1 MTDLRLV
8 VWDVDGTLI
17 DSQAHILHAM
27 GRAFDALNLPVP
39 DRAAVL
45 SIVGLSLPQAMA
57 QLASDHSAETQAQL
71 VEAYK
76 AGFHAV
82 RTEGPA
88 SQLYPGA
95 REVLQALHAQD
106 NVLMGVATGKSKRGL
121 DHVLDSL
128 DLHHFFVTRQVAD
141 FHPSKPHPAM
151 LQAAL
156 DEAGVG
162 PEAAVMVGD
171 TAFDIEMGRAAGV
184 MTIGVQWGY
193 HPAGRLSG
201 AHHLAGDSD
210 EIPAIL
216 CRHWGKD
223 DV

>member
-1 MTDLRLV
+1 MSDLRLV

-17 DSQAHILHAM
+17 DSQAHILMAM
-27 GRAFDALNLPVP
+27 GHAFGTLDLPVP

-57 QLASDHSAETQAQL
+57 RLAADQTDAIQARL
-71 VEAYK
+71 VAAYK
-76 AGFHAV
+76 DGFQQA
-82 RTEGPA
+82 RAAGPA

-95 REVLQALHAQD
+95 LDTLKALHGHD
-106 NVLMGVATGKSKRGL
+106 NLLMGVATGKSKRGL

-128 DLHHFFVTRQVAD
+128 DLRGYFVTTQVAD

-156 DEAGVG
+156 DEVGVG

-171 TAFDIEMGRAAGV
+171 TSFDMDMGRAAGV
-184 MTIGVQWGY
+184 ATIGVNWGY
-193 HPAGRLSG
+193 HAAAQLHAADHM
-201 AHHLAGDSD
+201 AHDFA

-216 CRHWGKD
+216 RGLWGMG